1 MNTLR
6 FTALGLMAAGLLA
19 ACQPDAAQKQPAP
32 AASGTASAT
41 AAATETKRIAITA
54 IVDHPSLNAI
64 RQGVLDQLKAEGFEE
79 GKNLQVDFQSAQG
92 NPSTATQIAKKFA
105 GDNPDVIVA
114 ITTPSAQAV
123 AAATKTIPVVFAGI
137 TDPIGAKLIQNW
149 QPSGTNI
156 TGTSNHRSME
166 PDLALMRELL
176 PNLKNIGYVYS
187 PGEANS
193 VSMLN
198 DLREQARKQGLNVV
212 EAPAPTT
219 AQVLT
224 AARSLKGKADVLFTV
239 QDNNVVAAYDSMYK
253 AAMEMKIPLIASD
266 TKSVERG
273 ASAAIGVND
282 YKIGLE
288 SGKMAAQILRGTAA
302 GSIAPTKPTE
312 FELHLNAKFAAE
324 QGLSFSDAIRKRA
337 TRVIE

>member
-1 MNTLR
+1 MKTLR
-6 FTALGLMAAGLLA
+6 FTAIGLMAAGLLA

-41 AAATETKRIAITA
+41 TAATETKRIAITA

-92 NPSTATQIAKKFA
+92 NPSTDNQIDKKFA

-156 TGTSNHRSME
+156 TGTSNHRSM
-166 PDLALMRELL
+166 
-176 PNLKNIGYVYS
+176 
-187 PGEANS
+187 
-193 VSMLN
+193 
-198 DLREQARKQGLNVV
+198 
-212 EAPAPTT
+212 
-219 AQVLT
+219 
-224 AARSLKGKADVLFTV
+224 
-239 QDNNVVAAYDSMYK
+239 
-253 AAMEMKIPLIASD
+253 
-266 TKSVERG
+266 
-273 ASAAIGVND
+273 
-282 YKIGLE
+282 
-288 SGKMAAQILRGTAA
+288 
-302 GSIAPTKPTE
+302 
-312 FELHLNAKFAAE
+312 
-324 QGLSFSDAIRKRA
+324 
-337 TRVIE
+337 

>member
-6 FTALGLMAAGLLA
+6 FTAIGLIAAGLLA

-32 AASGTASAT
+32 AASAAAAAT
-41 AAATETKRIAITA
+41 GATETKRIAITA

-149 QPSGTNI
+149 QPSSTNI

-224 AARSLKGKADVLFTV
+224 AARSLKTNPRFSGCFCYNLALFITATSCSTNTPPPKSNPNTIKTGKT
-239 QDNNVVAAYDSMYK
+239 K
-253 AAMEMKIPLIASD
+253 ATSPP
-266 TKSVERG
+266 
-273 ASAAIGVND
+273 
-282 YKIGLE
+282 
-288 SGKMAAQILRGTAA
+288 ILP
-302 GSIAPTKPTE
+302 APKP
-312 FELHLNAKFAAE
+312 F
-324 QGLSFSDAIRKRA
+324 LSSFRRPM
-337 TRVIE
+337 

>member
-6 FTALGLMAAGLLA
+6 FTALGLIAAGLLA

-32 AASGTASAT
+32 AASGTASAA
-41 AAATETKRIAITA
+41 AAATETERIAITA
-54 IVDHPSLNAI
+54 IVDQPSLNAI

-92 NPSTATQIAKKFA
+92 NPSTATQIAKRFP
-105 GDNPDVIVA
+105 GDNSDVIVA
-114 ITTPSAQAV
+114 ITIPSAQA
-123 AAATKTIPVVFAGI
+123 AAAAP
-137 TDPIGAKLIQNW
+137 AKLIQNW

-239 QDNNVVAAYDSMYK
+239 QDNNVVAAYDSMHK

-273 ASAAIGVND
+273 AAAAIGVND